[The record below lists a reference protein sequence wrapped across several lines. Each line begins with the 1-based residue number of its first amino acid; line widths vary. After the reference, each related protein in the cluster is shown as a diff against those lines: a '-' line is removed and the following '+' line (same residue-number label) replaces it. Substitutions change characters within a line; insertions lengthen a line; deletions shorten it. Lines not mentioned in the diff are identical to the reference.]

1 MRDTFE
7 KLLAMLKA
15 PFVGDLDL
23 WHLFLLVGVVLI
35 FAAIWAIILQ
45 YAKTANIPIIGDVT

>member
-1 MRDTFE
+1 MQQTWDNVI
-7 KLLAMLKA
+7 AMLKA

-35 FAAIWAIILQ
+35 FAGVWAIILH
-45 YAKTANIPIIGDVT
+45 TIRNSSISVGG

>member
-1 MRDTFE
+1 MGQTFDNIIE
-7 KLLAMLKA
+7 MLKA

-35 FAAIWAIILQ
+35 FAAIWAVILH
-45 YAKTANIPIIGDVT
+45 YVRITAME

>member
-1 MRDTFE
+1 MTATFDN
-7 KLLAMLKA
+7 LIAMLKA

-35 FAAIWAIILQ
+35 FAMVWAVILH
-45 YAKTANIPIIGDVT
+45 YARTFHLSVD